1 MTQRMAESTHLR
13 ILLLLL
19 QLSRLRL
26 DELPLM
32 VTWQMLCFGDTNA
45 LRIIR
50 KRNLR
55 RRLTKT
61 LVAAS
66 FSLGRLVVASAS
78 KRDDLDMHSECNQH
92 TAEVI
97 SIL

>member
-1 MTQRMAESTHLR
+1 MTSRMAESTHLR

-32 VTWQMLCFGDTNA
+32 ATWQMLPFGDINA

-50 KRNLR
+50 KRNLER
-55 RRLTKT
+55 CLTRT
-61 LVAAS
+61 LAEAS
-66 FSLGRLVVASAS
+66 SFLRSVDGGQCL
-78 KRDDLDMHSECNQH
+78 Q
-92 TAEVI
+92 T
-97 SIL
+97 